1 MKRFAGFLLSVFA
14 TLALSAC
21 ATTIVDTAP
30 TTTLVAP
37 TTIVPSGTAEE
48 LFPLLQR
55 TIAEM
60 SKAISDSNST
70 VAKTKL
76 AEIRE
81 IWNVLQPQISER
93 GDQFV
98 QDLQRIIDLA
108 ASSVERNRP
117 ADADKALRFLTLV
130 IETLQ

>member
-1 MKRFAGFLLSVFA
+1 MKRFAGLSFA
-14 TLALSAC
+14 VMTTLALSAC

-37 TTIVPSGTAEE
+37 TTVVPSGTAEE
-48 LFPLLQR
+48 LFTLLQK

-60 SKAISDSNST
+60 SKAISDSNSG

-81 IWNVLQPQISER
+81 IWNVLQPQITER

-108 ASSVERNRP
+108 VSSVERNRP
-117 ADADKALRFLTLV
+117 ADADKSLRFLTLV
-130 IETLQ
+130 IDTL

>member
-1 MKRFAGFLLSVFA
+1 MKRFAGLSLSVIA
-14 TLALSAC
+14 SLALSAC
-21 ATTIVDTAP
+21 ATTIIDTAP

-37 TTIVPSGTAEE
+37 TTVVPSGTAEE

-60 SKAISDSNST
+60 SKAISDSNGG

-76 AEIRE
+76 AEVRE
-81 IWNVLQPQISER
+81 IWKVLQPQITER

-98 QDLQRIIDLA
+98 QDVQRIIDLA
-108 ASSVERNRP
+108 LSSVERNRP
-117 ADADKALRFLTLV
+117 ADADKASRFLTLV
-130 IETLQ
+130 IETL

>member
-1 MKRFAGFLLSVFA
+1 MNFVSRISLVVVAICS
-14 TLALSAC
+14 LAAC

-37 TTIVPSGTAEE
+37 TTVVPTGTETE
-48 LFPLLQR
+48 LFTQLHSA
-55 TIAEM
+55 IGEM
-60 SKAISDSNST
+60 SQAISDSNGDF
-70 VAKTKL
+70 AKTKL

-81 IWNVLQPQISER
+81 IWTVLQPQIADR

-98 QDLQRIIDLA
+98 QDMQRIIDLA

-117 ADADKALRFLTLV
+117 ADADKALRFLSLV
-130 IETLQ
+130 IETL

>member
-1 MKRFAGFLLSVFA
+1 MKRFAGLSLSVMA

-21 ATTIVDTAP
+21 ATTIIDTAP

-37 TTIVPSGTAEE
+37 TTVVPSGTAEE

-60 SKAISDSNST
+60 SKAISDNNGG

-76 AEIRE
+76 AEVRE
-81 IWNVLQPQISER
+81 IWKVLQPQITER

-108 ASSVERNRP
+108 LSSVERNRP
-117 ADADKALRFLTLV
+117 ADADKALRFLSLV
-130 IETLQ
+130 IETL

>member
-1 MKRFAGFLLSVFA
+1 MKRIAGLSLSVMA

-21 ATTIVDTAP
+21 ATTIIDTAP

-37 TTIVPSGTAEE
+37 TTVVPSGTAEE

-60 SKAISDSNST
+60 SKAISDSNGG

-76 AEIRE
+76 AEVRE
-81 IWNVLQPQISER
+81 IWKVLQPQITER
-93 GDQFV
+93 GEQFV

-117 ADADKALRFLTLV
+117 ADADKALRFLSLV
-130 IETLQ
+130 IETL

>member
-1 MKRFAGFLLSVFA
+1 MKRFAGLSLSVMA

-21 ATTIVDTAP
+21 ATTIIDTAP

-37 TTIVPSGTAEE
+37 TTVVPSGTVEE

-60 SKAISDSNST
+60 SKAISDNNGG

-76 AEIRE
+76 AEVRE
-81 IWNVLQPQISER
+81 IWKVLQPQITER

-108 ASSVERNRP
+108 MSSVERNRP

-130 IETLQ
+130 IETL

>member
-1 MKRFAGFLLSVFA
+1 MNFVSRSSLVVVAMCS
-14 TLALSAC
+14 LAAC

-37 TTIVPSGTAEE
+37 TTVVPTGTETE
-48 LFPLLQR
+48 LFTQLHSA
-55 TIAEM
+55 IGEM
-60 SKAISDSNST
+60 SKAISDSNGDF
-70 VAKTKL
+70 AKTKL

-81 IWNVLQPQISER
+81 IWTVLQPQIADR

-98 QDLQRIIDLA
+98 QDMQRIIDLA

-117 ADADKALRFLTLV
+117 ADADKALRFLSLV
-130 IETLQ
+130 IETL

>member
-1 MKRFAGFLLSVFA
+1 MRFAGLSLSVMA

-21 ATTIVDTAP
+21 ATTIIDTAP

-37 TTIVPSGTAEE
+37 TTVVPSGTAEE

-60 SKAISDSNST
+60 SKAISDSNGG

-76 AEIRE
+76 AEVRE
-81 IWNVLQPQISER
+81 IWKVLQPQITER

-108 ASSVERNRP
+108 LSSVEHNRP
-117 ADADKALRFLTLV
+117 ADADKALRFLSLV
-130 IETLQ
+130 IETL

>member
-1 MKRFAGFLLSVFA
+1 MKRFAGLSLSVMA

-21 ATTIVDTAP
+21 ATTIIDTAP

-37 TTIVPSGTAEE
+37 TTVVPSGTAEE

-55 TIAEM
+55 TIAEL
-60 SKAISDSNST
+60 SKAISDSNSG

-76 AEIRE
+76 AEVRE
-81 IWNVLQPQISER
+81 IWKVLQPQITER
-93 GDQFV
+93 GEQFV

-117 ADADKALRFLTLV
+117 ADADKALRFLSLV
-130 IETLQ
+130 IETL